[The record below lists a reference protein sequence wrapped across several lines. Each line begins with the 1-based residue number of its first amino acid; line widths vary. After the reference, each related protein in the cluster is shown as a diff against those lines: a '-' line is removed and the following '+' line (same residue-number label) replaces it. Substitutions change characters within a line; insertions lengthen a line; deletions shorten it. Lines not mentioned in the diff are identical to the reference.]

1 MKGFLQRKTRK
12 HTGFTSFKG
21 FIFFPPLP
29 FSLLFFLFLSLA
41 SSLTGNFSIFL
52 YGRNKS
58 VEYISR
64 HWCAQLRKQIL
75 AVLYSLFN
83 FVSKISKVPLYVSIV
98 CRNVQVSPLLLLR
111 LPFPSPSSS
120 LLDATIVD
128 ETF

>member
-12 HTGFTSFKG
+12 RTGFTSFKG

-29 FSLLFFLFLSLA
+29 FFLFFFLFLSLA

-58 VEYISR
+58 VKYIAR

-83 FVSKISKVPLYVSIV
+83 FVSKISKVPLYVSIL
-98 CRNVQVSPLLLLR
+98 CRNIQVFSFFVFLFLLLR
-111 LPFPSPSSS
+111 RASSTPRLS
-120 LLDATIVD
+120 MKLSN
-128 ETF
+128 